1 MIFQIEKFQDYSATV
16 SVLIHNTENKDT
28 VLSKLSSVFGIEFNN
43 KVLET
48 VTEGHWKN
56 EISLIK
62 IELDELQTRS
72 VLEKVFCTLSILDR
86 NAISDSLNR
95 STDEKE
101 NFYLRRDKQNLCIGK
116 ITISDK
122 DSIKLKF
129 KPKNKY
135 KQNNKLNQLE
145 KRTLKG

>member
-62 IELDELQTRS
+62 IELTN
-72 VLEKVFCTLSILDR
+72 C
-86 NAISDSLNR
+86 
-95 STDEKE
+95 
-101 NFYLRRDKQNLCIGK
+101 KQQAYWR
-116 ITISDK
+116 
-122 DSIKLKF
+122 KF
-129 KPKNKY
+129 FV
-135 KQNNKLNQLE
+135 
-145 KRTLKG
+145 R

>member
-72 VLEKVFCTLSILDR
+72 VLEKVFLYAEYS
-86 NAISDSLNR
+86 
-95 STDEKE
+95 
-101 NFYLRRDKQNLCIGK
+101 
-116 ITISDK
+116 
-122 DSIKLKF
+122 
-129 KPKNKY
+129 
-135 KQNNKLNQLE
+135 
-145 KRTLKG
+145 